1 MKNDKKRSIKPKEIE
16 LNLDPS
22 DLEFEN
28 EMLMSYESIML
39 LGTCVFSDKQKF
51 KDELLGAYHICMEH
65 FLEKQDYEKVNEI
78 LKILKM
84 IDDPRPVTIDSEVID
99 AIHIFLN

>member
-1 MKNDKKRSIKPKEIE
+1 MKNDKKRSIKPKEVE

-22 DLEFEN
+22 EVEFEN
-28 EMLMSYESIML
+28 AMLMSFESIML
-39 LGTCVFSDKQKF
+39 LGTCVFNDKQKF
-51 KDELLGAYHICMEH
+51 HDELLGAYHICMEY

-84 IDDPRPVTIDSEVID
+84 IHDPRPVTIDNEVID
-99 AIHIFLN
+99 SIHIFLN